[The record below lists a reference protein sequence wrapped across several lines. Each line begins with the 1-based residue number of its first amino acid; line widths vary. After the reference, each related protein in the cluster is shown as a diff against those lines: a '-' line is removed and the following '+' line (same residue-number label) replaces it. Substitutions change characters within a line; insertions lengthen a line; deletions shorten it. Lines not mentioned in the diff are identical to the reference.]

1 MSYKYFGQT
10 INGSASVLYGTHH
23 FAFGVDIPDPVIQKP
38 YFIFEFSVS
47 NFVPSSSLLNKGY
60 IYDYKGTWTQISSSH
75 NRWKL
80 EMNNYSL
87 GETVATQYGFGFLFS
102 DKLVP
107 DNLGGGTCKLIGSG
121 NFDFID
127 EYGHT
132 CDSFDRM
139 FTGCTGLTY
148 IEPIHWNGVLN
159 VGGMFN
165 DCINVEGGTLDQY
178 NWFATYAVNIMNHS
192 GTFTNCGSNTQ
203 TGVADLAQ
211 IPVGWGGTLVPAS
224 TLMNSKKVGNFAW
237 AITGTAPSWP
247 RVSEGMY
254 LFTEASISK
263 YAGVNMRKSNITKI
277 HNGLSTSTN
286 TYYYPAF
293 VQYQNNST
301 ANMNLEWI
309 TTTDNYNGTLNAS
322 TTAGDMPGTL
332 DYSTYGP
339 FTREY
344 GNYEPSGTV
353 CFTFLVTNIPISAW
367 QTTDGYGVLLNT
379 NFSADAKLRY
389 FF

>member
-1 MSYKYFGQT
+1 MSSYKLTF
-10 INGSASVLYGTHH
+10 NGRVATVPNWAGYVSYPQPSA
-23 FAFGVDIPDPVIQKP
+23 KP
-38 YFIFEFSVS
+38 YFIFEFSAPD
-47 NFVPSSSLLNKGY
+47 FVPTSSLLNKGY
-60 IYDYKGTWTQISSSH
+60 IYSYTGTWKQISSSP

-107 DNLGGGTCKLIGSG
+107 DNLGGGTCKLIDSG

-139 FTGCTGLTY
+139 FAGCTGLTY
-148 IEPIHWNGVLN
+148 IEPIHWNSVLN
-159 VGGMFN
+159 IGGMFN
-165 DCINVEGGTLDQY
+165 DCINVEGGALDQY
-178 NWFATYAVNIMNHS
+178 NWFATYAVNITNHS
-192 GTFTNCGSNTQ
+192 GTFTNCGSDTQ

-224 TLMNSKKVGNFAW
+224 TLMGSKKVGNFAW
-237 AITGTAPSWP
+237 AITGTAPAWP
-247 RVSEGMY
+247 TVPYGMY

-309 TTTDNYNGTLNAS
+309 TTTDNYNGTLNAY

-353 CFTFLVTNIPISAW
+353 CFTFLVTNVPISAW

>member
-1 MSYKYFGQT
+1 MNSYKLTFNGRVATAQGWGGYVSYTQT
-10 INGSASVLYGTHH
+10 NS
-23 FAFGVDIPDPVIQKP
+23 KP
-38 YFIFEFSVS
+38 YFVFEFSVDD
-47 NFVPSSSLLNKGY
+47 FVPTTKYLLNGGWAYGY
-60 IYDYKGTWTQISSSH
+60 TGTWTQISSSP

-80 EMNNYSL
+80 EMNNYDK
-87 GETVATQYGFGFLFS
+87 GETAATQLGFGFLFS
-102 DKLVP
+102 KKLVSN
-107 DNLGGGTCKLIGSG
+107 NLGGGTCKLIGSG

-127 EYGHT
+127 ENGHT

-139 FTGCTGLTY
+139 FEDCTGLTY

-159 VGGMFN
+159 IGVMFAG
-165 DCINVEGGTLDQY
+165 CTNVEGGTLDQY
-178 NWFATYAVNIMNHS
+178 NWFNTYGVNITNHS
-192 GTFTNCGSNTQ
+192 GAFTNCGSNTQ

-224 TLMNSKKVGNFAW
+224 TLMGSNKVGSFAW
-237 AITGTAPSWP
+237 EITGTAPVWP
-247 RVSEGMY
+247 KVPDGMF
-254 LFTEASISK
+254 LFTEASVSK
-263 YAGVNMRKSNITKI
+263 YAGVNMRKTNITKI

-293 VQYQNNST
+293 VQSQNNST
-301 ANMNLEWI
+301 ADMNLEWI
-309 TTTDNYNGTLNAS
+309 ATTDNYNGTLNAS

-344 GNYEPSGTV
+344 GNYETSGKV
-353 CFTFLVTNIPISAW
+353 YFTFFVTNIPISAW
-367 QTTDGYGVLLNT
+367 DLEYNDAYGVLSN
-379 NFSADAKLRY
+379 NYFSSDAGLRY

>member
-1 MSYKYFGQT
+1 MSSYKLTF
-10 INGSASVLYGTHH
+10 NGRVATVPNWTGYVSYPQSNT
-23 FAFGVDIPDPVIQKP
+23 KP
-38 YFIFEFSVS
+38 YFVFEFSVAD
-47 NFVPSSSLLNKGY
+47 FVPTSSLLNKGY
-60 IYDYKGTWTQISSSH
+60 IYSYTGTWKQISSSP

-87 GETVATQYGFGFLFS
+87 GETVATQYGFSFLFS

-107 DNLGGGTCKLIGSG
+107 DNLGDGTCKLIDSG

-127 EYGHT
+127 EYGNT

-139 FTGCTGLTY
+139 FAGCTGLTY

-159 VGGMFN
+159 IGGMFN
-165 DCINVEGGTLDQY
+165 DCINVEGGALDQY
-178 NWFATYAVNIMNHS
+178 NWFATYAVNITNHS
-192 GTFTNCGSNTQ
+192 GTFTNCGSDTQ

-224 TLMNSKKVGNFAW
+224 TLMGSKKVGNFAW
-237 AITGTAPSWP
+237 AITGTAPAWP
-247 RVSEGMY
+247 TVPYGMY

-309 TTTDNYNGTLNAS
+309 TTTDNYNGTLNAY

-344 GNYEPSGTV
+344 GHYEPTGTV
-353 CFTFLVTNIPISAW
+353 CFTFLVTNVPISAW
-367 QTTDGYGVLLNT
+367 QTTEGYGVLSNT